1 MAFAD
6 WKRPSYDTLECLV
19 CIEVGSDQIAV

>member
-19 CIEVGSDQIAV
+19 CIEAGSDKIAA